1 MSRGIAALT
10 RAVLFTPIFTISRP
24 ARVVLEVQRTQ
35 PAELVQKAVE
45 ELLGDRAGK
54 ARAEAPPAAADIAR
68 VSARLF
74 DLREMAKKSLGRHWV
89 SRTPQERDEFTRLF
103 AGMVGRAWLRT
114 LRTGKR
120 ITYTGA
126 TVTATRATVRAIMS
140 LERHGQV
147 LLEYQLVPSGGGK
160 WQVHDLLVDNR
171 SLVTSYRDYFDKT
184 LAGTSYQDLIWKLR
198 VKEVEATPAP
208 NRA

>member
-24 ARVVLEVQRTQ
+24 ARVTLEVQRTQ

-45 ELLGDRAGK
+45 ELLGDRAVK

-89 SRTPQERDEFTRLF
+89 TRTPQERDEFTRLF

-147 LLEYQLVPSGGGK
+147 LLEYQLVPSGSSK
-160 WQVHDLLVDNR
+160 WQVHDLFVDKR
-171 SLVTSYRDYFDKT
+171 SLVASYRDYFEKA
-184 LAGTSYQDLIWKLR
+184 LAETSYQDLIWKLR
-198 VKEVEATPAP
+198 VKEVEATPTP